1 MILSRAVLFVAFRYS
16 TSSLLYAFYV
26 LVMALIIS
34 TKGFGSYIN
43 CPQCFK
49 LDSSS
54 LKLEQSTW
62 NKSEMIS
69 TWTFFKEFGY
79 AQEDRNNCSICFT
92 SAYLILCQG
101 SHVDFFLQIGIRIW
115 HKVQGSLYVPCCL
128 DSLLDLARVD
138 SWQEVFSRN
147 DYEIQAQHFHQ

>member
-1 MILSRAVLFVAFRYS
+1 MEHRANGGSDENLNLTVSQLYIILSRAVLFVAFRYS
-16 TSSLLYAFYV
+16 TTSLLYAFYV

-62 NKSEMIS
+62 NKSEMTS
-69 TWTFFKEFGY
+69 T
-79 AQEDRNNCSICFT
+79 
-92 SAYLILCQG
+92 
-101 SHVDFFLQIGIRIW
+101 
-115 HKVQGSLYVPCCL
+115 
-128 DSLLDLARVD
+128 
-138 SWQEVFSRN
+138 
-147 DYEIQAQHFHQ
+147 